1 VSVSSTLNSFSCV
14 WLHSTVD
21 TGGRFGRDFESVDM
35 FGGGRRGVGDR
46 AARRLDDRVAILACK
61 SRTVLL
67 IFAFDSVQSGDNDKG
82 TIISSHHGQLFV
94 KANFALCMLYVS
106 NPIPVF
112 KRRGIFA
119 NFSQYHLVLDLL
131 LSKPICIHWRLIFR
145 WVYTDIIL

>member
-1 VSVSSTLNSFSCV
+1 MSVSSTLNSSSCV

-35 FGGGRRGVGDR
+35 LGGGRRGVGDR

-82 TIISSHHGQLFV
+82 TIISSHNGPLFV
-94 KANFALCMLYVS
+94 
-106 NPIPVF
+106 
-112 KRRGIFA
+112 
-119 NFSQYHLVLDLL
+119 
-131 LSKPICIHWRLIFR
+131 RLICALYSIC
-145 WVYTDIIL
+145 V